1 MSNFFGNK
9 RNSNKPTCFHF
20 CQCSPIPKITP
31 ISTSSMVVI
40 TMLVLPIEDI
50 FAIGILLPLVKPQKI
65 LIRFSFYLFCNN
77 NHMDEISQYPP
88 SLPISVQKPNIHPF
102 TKRSMSQ
109 YTNISMLFLLIIQ
122 LPSLN

>member
-1 MSNFFGNK
+1 
-9 RNSNKPTCFHF
+9 
-20 CQCSPIPKITP
+20 
-31 ISTSSMVVI
+31 
-40 TMLVLPIEDI
+40 MLVLPIEDI

-109 YTNISMLFLLIIQ
+109 YTNNFNVISTNNSIPIFELKNPTTKENQ
-122 LPSLN
+122 